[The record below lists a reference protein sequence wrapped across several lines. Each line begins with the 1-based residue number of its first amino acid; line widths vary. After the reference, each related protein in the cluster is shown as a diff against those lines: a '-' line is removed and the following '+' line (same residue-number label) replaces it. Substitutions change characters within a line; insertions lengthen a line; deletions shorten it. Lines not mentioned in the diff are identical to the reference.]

1 MEPVPPAPSPF
12 EFSGGDLALDFVNTW
27 ADRARPETDQL
38 GSYPRLVEFAREAKL
53 MDGGQALAR
62 EAAAQQDARSASEA
76 LKAARRFRESLYGLF
91 SSQAGGTVVDPEDL
105 ARVNRSIRS
114 AFPNLEIR
122 NLGEDLA
129 WAMDSG
135 GPVRL
140 DSVLW
145 PIVRA
150 AARLL
155 TSSEIGLVREC
166 EAGDCTWLFLDRSRT
181 GKRRW
186 CSMASCGNRA
196 KARRHYLRQR
206 KV

>member
-1 MEPVPPAPSPF
+1 MEPIPPAPSPF

-38 GSYPRLVEFAREAKL
+38 GSYQRLVEFARKAQAVDE
-53 MDGGQALAR
+53 GQALAWGT
-62 EAAAQQDARSASEA
+62 AALLDARSASEA
-76 LKAARRFRESLYGLF
+76 LKAARRLRESLYGLF
-91 SSQAGGTVVDPEDL
+91 SSQVVGGPVNPEDL

-122 NLGEDLA
+122 SLGEDLA
-129 WAMDSG
+129 WAVDNG
-135 GPVRL
+135 GPLRL

-145 PIVRA
+145 PIVRS

-155 TSSEIGLVREC
+155 TSSELGLVREC

-206 KV
+206 KD